1 MFIAIKVKFERP
13 TYRIDEGKGP
23 LYPVLVFSNPSSF
36 DITVRVRSMDSN
48 ATGKINHIM

>member
-1 MFIAIKVKFERP
+1 MFEES
-13 TYRIDEGKGP
+13 TYRIDEDKGP

>member
-1 MFIAIKVKFERP
+1 MLVDITVMFEKS
-13 TYRIDEGKGP
+13 TYRIDEDKGP

-36 DITVRVRSMDSN
+36 DITVQVRSMGGN